1 MSAQGGTVS
10 EAPLHLLLAAFDA
23 EAAARDALKTLKES
37 RDEKIVGV
45 QAAVAMRKDAEGQLQ
60 FEDVGMTPGKGALAG
75 VALGAV
81 VGVLTGGTVIAL
93 GALGA
98 LIGGLVGRKK
108 RDSRFPTGGINQLA
122 ASLAPDSSA
131 LVIIMEPG
139 WVVVLE
145 KELEAL
151 GADVL
156 SAPIPA
162 DITEQLDTDQ
172 AAAYAVLADELG
184 IAGMRQG
191 GSHGETKE

>member
-1 MSAQGGTVS
+1 MSQ
-10 EAPLHLLLAAFDA
+10 APLHLLVAAFGEEAGA
-23 EAAARDALKTLKES
+23 EDALKALKES
-37 RDEKIVGV
+37 RGEELVGV

-60 FEDVGMTPGKGALAG
+60 FKDVGMTPGKGALAG

-81 VGVLTGGTVIAL
+81 VGVLTGGTAIAL

-98 LIGGLVGRKK
+98 LIGGLAGRKK

-122 ASLAPDSSA
+122 SSLDPGSSA
-131 LVIIMEPG
+131 LVVVMEPG

-151 GADVL
+151 DADVL

-162 DITEQLDTDQ
+162 DIAEQLETDQ

-184 IAGMRQG
+184 IAEKRQG
-191 GSHGETKE
+191 SGRDETKEES